1 MRFILIITI
10 LALVSIAIGTFGY
23 KYYNQYIQERELE
36 TLIVTCMDQYGHYS
50 EKLAN
55 CLNDESLSA
64 P

>member
-23 KYYNQYIQERELE
+23 EYYNQYIQERELE
-36 TLIVTCMDQYGHYS
+36 TLFVTCMDQYGHYS
-50 EKLAN
+50 EKLVN
-55 CLNDESLSA
+55 CLNDESLST